1 MTAVTVGQV
10 GQWVIFVGL
19 SLWMLR
25 AGFFGPPR
33 LFTWPM
39 FSRVSQARLELTDP
53 AGQPINPW
61 HDIVHQDPGMNAWEL
76 RCYLAYLRDVRG
88 IPASGT
94 VTVTDYAG
102 RQVLTVEAGR
112 VVG

>member
-1 MTAVTVGQV
+1 VSVWSAVRWAV
-10 GQWVIFVGL
+10 WVGL
-19 SLWMLR
+19 VLWMLR

-39 FSRVSQARLELTDP
+39 FSRVSECRMRLVDQ

-76 RCYLAYLRDVRG
+76 RCYLAYLREVRG
-88 IPASGT
+88 VRATGT
-94 VTVTDYAG
+94 VTLVDRLGQSTL
-102 RQVLTVEAGR
+102 RVEDGH